1 MGNQPEIMMN
11 IATKSRAKILSV
23 LMLIAVLF
31 STFAPIAQQTGW
43 VNPVGAITAYA
54 AETGGDSGT
63 GTSGG
68 LDDITIG
75 TDGKVTFGGNGVN
88 TDQMLTKGKGIVT
101 LILSACCLV
110 CLAFLIINIAKFA
123 KSGDNDSERRKA
135 IGGMLTTGIGIALL
149 GSVTFWYA
157 FFYGAMSSVP

>member
-1 MGNQPEIMMN
+1 
-11 IATKSRAKILSV
+11 
-23 LMLIAVLF
+23 MLITVLF
-31 STFAPIAQQTGW
+31 STFAPIAQQTGL
-43 VNPVGAITAYA
+43 VNPVGTITAYA
-54 AETGGDSGT
+54 AETES